1 MAVEPSSG
9 VGAGTQ
15 SARLGLFQ
23 AWGIELEYMIV
34 DRATLDVRPICDE
47 LLRAAAGELASDV
60 DDGPIAWSNE
70 LALHVVELKTNGPA
84 RDLCELPERFGASL
98 RRIDGLLAPL
108 SARLLPTGMHPW
120 MDPYR
125 ELRLWPHDNDVVYA
139 AFDRIFDC
147 TGHGWANLQS
157 MHVNLPFAE
166 DRAPDGEFARLH
178 AAIRVVLP
186 LLPALA
192 ASSPLLEGR
201 ASGVPDTRLSV
212 YKTNSRKVPSVS
224 GRVVPE
230 AVFTRADYERE
241 ILGRIYA
248 DMEAHDPEGILRH
261 EWCNARGAIARF
273 DRSAIEIRVLDVQEC
288 PRADL
293 AIAALTSAALQALV
307 GERWAPLER
316 LQAAGIDGLAE
327 QLERTIAEAEHAP
340 VLDPAYL
347 ALFGRTGGAWTAG
360 ALWRDLERELLPEGS
375 PARAAFG
382 SALEVILAQ
391 GPLAR
396 RILRALDGDVSRP
409 RLRAVYGQLAD
420 CLLEGELFQA
430 P

>member
-1 MAVEPSSG
+1 MEPSSE
-9 VGAGTQ
+9 VGAGTH
-15 SARLGLFQ
+15 SARLRLFQ
-23 AWGIELEYMIV
+23 GWGIELEYMIV
-34 DRATLDVRPICDE
+34 DRDTLDVRPVCDE
-47 LLRAAAGELASDV
+47 LLRAAAGEIVGDV
-60 DDGPIAWSNE
+60 EDGPIAWSNE

-84 RDLCELPERFGASL
+84 ADLCELPERFDASL

-157 MHVNLPFAE
+157 MHVNLPFGD
-166 DRAPDGEFARLH
+166 DRAQDGEFARLH

-192 ASSPLLEGR
+192 ASSPLCEGR
-201 ASGVPDTRLSV
+201 ASGVPNTRLAV

-248 DMEAHDPEGILRH
+248 DMQVHDPQGILRH

-293 AIAALTSAALQALV
+293 AIAALASAVLQALV
-307 GERWAPLER
+307 SERWSPLER
-316 LQAAGIDGLAE
+316 QQAAGLDGLAE
-327 QLERTIAEAEHAP
+327 QFERGVAEAERAA
-340 VLDPAYL
+340 LSDPAYL
-347 ALFGRTGGAWTAG
+347 ALFGRSGAEWTAG
-360 ALWRDLERELLPEGS
+360 ALWRDLARELLPDGS
-375 PARAAFG
+375 PARVAFG
-382 SALEVILAQ
+382 SALDTILTE

-396 RILRALDGDVSRP
+396 RILRALDGDHSRP
-409 RLRAVYGQLAD
+409 HLREVYGQLAD
-420 CLLEGELFQA
+420 CLLEGELFRSA
-430 P
+430 